1 MPIIH
6 GSLPW
11 ATWLCFTAIWLC
23 TFTRLGASR
32 ATVRFICH
40 RAAEK
45 ERAAQRFVVPP
56 AQWLADS
63 LASTRAHERACPHSS
78 KVERQVRRTFKC
90 IPVSRQTKISL
101 RPPGQAF
108 KLPTAS
114 SYLKTSTLSWNPFH
128 SSGIQVPVTQAG
140 VTEHVP
146 FHSLDWLLPQ
156 WNGSCSLLLKK
167 NNQIAAVRTSGKNN
181 RSLKAKLT

>member
-11 ATWLCFTAIWLC
+11 ATWLCFTAVWLC
-23 TFTRLGASR
+23 TFTHLGASG

-40 RAAEK
+40 RVAEK

-56 AQWLADS
+56 VQWLADS
-63 LASTRAHERACPHSS
+63 LASTRAHERACPHSRT
-78 KVERQVRRTFKC
+78 VERQVRRTFKC
-90 IPVSRQTKISL
+90 IPVSRQTEISL

-114 SYLKTSTLSWNPFH
+114 IYLKTSTLSWNPFY
-128 SSGIQVPVTQAG
+128 SSDIQVPVTQTT
-140 VTEHVP
+140 VTEHVLLY
-146 FHSLDWLLPQ
+146 SLDWSLPQ
-156 WNGSCSLLLKK
+156 RNERCSLLWKK
-167 NNQIAAVRTSGKNN
+167 I
-181 RSLKAKLT
+181 

>member
-1 MPIIH
+1 MVNK
-6 GSLPW
+6 
-11 ATWLCFTAIWLC
+11 
-23 TFTRLGASR
+23 LGAHYPRLTALSHLTLFHCR
-32 ATVRFICH
+32 
-40 RAAEK
+40 
-45 ERAAQRFVVPP
+45 
-56 AQWLADS
+56 LA
-63 LASTRAHERACPHSS
+63 LHVHSFGS
-78 KVERQVRRTFKC
+78 KQSNCQVYLSQGCWKRKSCTAFCCAPCAVTGRQLGKVRRTFKC